1 MRALQLE
8 SFGRI
13 VVVDL
18 PEPEAD
24 AGEVVIETIATG
36 ICGSDIH
43 GYTGDNGRRIPGQV
57 MGHETVGRIVT
68 LGDRVDPAEFPP
80 GALVT
85 VNPVFLD
92 DAARAH
98 FTGRE
103 QHAPD
108 RSLLGVDPTI
118 VSAFAER
125 FAVPSRNVVVLPE
138 GMPEELGALIEP
150 LAVGL
155 NAVRRVAVSEGER
168 VLVIGG
174 GPIGQACVLAAFH
187 EGASEV
193 VVSEP
198 NAGRLELCERL
209 GAVVI
214 DPQAAP
220 IAEQIATLGGAVP
233 VTVDA
238 VGITASLADALSAT
252 SFGGRIS
259 LVGMGSTELT
269 LAAYR
274 ISTEERSLV
283 GSFTYSHETFVDCA
297 RWVGEGDARLE
308 ELISERVGLDA
319 ADAMFTRLAAAVD
332 VPGKVLVRFDL
343 A

>member
-8 SFGRI
+8 SFGRL

-18 PEPEAD
+18 PEPEAA
-24 AGEVVIETIATG
+24 AGAVVIETIATG

-57 MGHETVGRIVT
+57 MGHETVGRVVA
-68 LGDRVDPAEFPP
+68 LGEGVDAGNIPI

-85 VNPVFLD
+85 VNPVFVGD
-92 DAARAH
+92 DTRLRFA
-98 FTGRE
+98 GRE

-108 RSLLGVDPTI
+108 RSLLGVDPAI

-125 FAVPSRNVVVLPE
+125 FAVPAVNVVVLPD
-138 GMPEELGALIEP
+138 GMPEEFGALVEP

-155 NAVRRVAVSEGER
+155 NAVRRVSVADGER

-193 VVSEP
+193 IVSEP
-198 NAGRLELCERL
+198 NPGRRDLCARL
-209 GAVVI
+209 GATPL
-214 DPQAAP
+214 DPRLAP
-220 IAEQIATLGGAVP
+220 VAEQMAELGGPVP
-233 VTVDA
+233 VTIDA
-238 VGITASLADALSAT
+238 VGITESLTDALGAT

-259 LVGMGSTELT
+259 LVGMGSPELA

-297 RWVGEGDARLE
+297 RWVGGGDPRLAG
-308 ELISERVGLDA
+308 LISERVGLDD
-319 ADAMFTRLAAAVD
+319 ADAMFTRLANVMD

-343 A
+343 

>member
-8 SFGRI
+8 SFGRL

-18 PEPEAD
+18 PEPEARP
-24 AGEVVIETIATG
+24 GTVVIETIATG

-57 MGHETVGRIVT
+57 MGHETVGRIVA
-68 LGDRVDPAEFPP
+68 LGDGVDTARLEL

-85 VNPVFLD
+85 VNPVFLH
-92 DAARAH
+92 AADRAN
-98 FTGRE
+98 FAGRE

-108 RSLLGVDPTI
+108 RAVLGVDPTI

-125 FAVPSRNVVVLPE
+125 FAAPEQNVVVLPE

-155 NAVRRVAVSEGER
+155 NAVRRVGVAAGER

-187 EGASEV
+187 EGAGEV
-193 VVSEP
+193 LVSEP
-198 NAGRLELCERL
+198 NAGRRELCAQL
-209 GAVVI
+209 GAVSI
-214 DPQAAP
+214 DPRAAP
-220 IAEQIATLGGAVP
+220 IAEQLARLGGSVP
-233 VTVDA
+233 VAVDA
-238 VGITASLADALSAT
+238 VGITESLADALAAT
-252 SFGGRIS
+252 AFGGRIS
-259 LVGMGSTELT
+259 LVGMGSPELT
-269 LAAYR
+269 IAAYR

-283 GSFTYSHETFVDCA
+283 GSFTYAHETFVDCA
-297 RWVGEGDARLE
+297 RWVGEGDPRLAG
-308 ELISERVGLDA
+308 LISERVSLDET
-319 ADAMFTRLAAAVD
+319 DAMFTRLATVVD
-332 VPGKVLVRFDL
+332 VPGKALVRFD
-343 A
+343 

>member
-18 PEPEAD
+18 PDPEVN
-24 AGEVVIETIATG
+24 AGMVVIQTIATG

-57 MGHETVGRIVT
+57 MGHETVGRIVAV
-68 LGDRVDPAEFPP
+68 GDGVDARLAP

-85 VNPVFLD
+85 VNPVFLGD
-92 DAARAH
+92 DARARFA
-98 FTGRE
+98 GRE

-125 FAVPSRNVVVLPE
+125 FAVPQQNVVVLPE
-138 GMPEELGALIEP
+138 GMPEEFGALVEP

-155 NAVRRVAVSEGER
+155 NAVRRVAVALGER

-198 NAGRLELCERL
+198 NAGRRALCERI
-209 GAVVI
+209 GATAL
-214 DPQAAP
+214 DPRAAP
-220 IAEQIATLGGAVP
+220 VAEQLDALGGP
-233 VTVDA
+233 VSVTIDA
-238 VGITASLADALSAT
+238 VGITESLADALAAT
-252 SFGGRIS
+252 AFGGRIS
-259 LVGMGSTELT
+259 LVGMGSPELT

-283 GSFTYSHETFVDCA
+283 GSFTYPHETFVDCA
-297 RWVGEGDARLE
+297 RWVGEGDPRLE
-308 ELISERVGLDA
+308 GLISERVGLDA
-319 ADAMFTRLAAAVD
+319 ADAMFTRLASVVD
-332 VPGKVLVRFDL
+332 VPGKALVRFDL
-343 A
+343 

>member
-8 SFGRI
+8 SFGRL

-18 PEPEAD
+18 PEPEAT
-24 AGEVVIETIATG
+24 AGSVVIETIATG

-57 MGHETVGRIVT
+57 MGHETVGRIVAQGEGVDAAT
-68 LGDRVDPAEFPP
+68 LPI

-85 VNPVFLD
+85 VNPVFLGAD
-92 DAARAH
+92 TRVRFA
-98 FTGRE
+98 GRE

-108 RSLLGVDPTI
+108 RSLLGVDPSI

-125 FAVPSRNVVVLPE
+125 FAVPAVNVVVLPE
-138 GMPEELGALIEP
+138 GMPEEFGALVEP

-155 NAVRRVAVSEGER
+155 NAVRRVSVSAGER

-174 GPIGQACVLAAFH
+174 GPIGQASVLAALH

-193 VVSEP
+193 IVSEP
-198 NAGRLELCERL
+198 NAGRRELCEGL
-209 GAVVI
+209 GATAL
-214 DPQAAP
+214 DPRAEPLAAQLD
-220 IAEQIATLGGAVP
+220 ALGGPVP
-233 VTVDA
+233 VTIDA
-238 VGITASLADALSAT
+238 VGLTESLADALAST

-259 LVGMGSTELT
+259 LVGMGSPELS

-297 RWVGEGDARLE
+297 RWVGEGDPRVAG
-308 ELISERVGLDA
+308 LISERVGLDG
-319 ADAMFTRLAAAVD
+319 ADAMFTRLATVVD
-332 VPGKVLVRFDL
+332 VPGKALVRFDL
-343 A
+343 

>member
-18 PEPEAD
+18 PEPEV
-24 AGEVVIETIATG
+24 GTGKIVIETIATG

-57 MGHETVGRIVT
+57 MGHETVGRVVA
-68 LGDRVDPAEFPP
+68 LGDGVDASEYPL

-85 VNPVFLD
+85 VNPVFLG
-92 DAARAH
+92 DAARAR
-98 FTGRE
+98 FAGRE

-125 FAVPSRNVVVLPE
+125 FAAPSQNVVVLPE
-138 GMPEELGALIEP
+138 GMPEEYGALVEP

-155 NAVRRVAVSEGER
+155 NAVRRVAVVEGER

-193 VVSEP
+193 FVSEP
-198 NAGRLELCERL
+198 NAGRRELCERL
-209 GAVVI
+209 GATAL
-214 DPQAAP
+214 DPLAAP
-220 IAEQIATLGGAVP
+220 LAEQLETLGASVP
-233 VTVDA
+233 VAVDA
-238 VGITASLADALSAT
+238 VGITETLADALSAT

-259 LVGMGSTELT
+259 LVGMGSPELS

-297 RWVGEGDARLE
+297 RWVGQGDARLAG
-308 ELISERVGLDA
+308 LISERVGLDA
-319 ADAMFTRLAAAVD
+319 ADAMFTRLASVVD

-343 A
+343 G

>member
-18 PEPEAD
+18 PEPEA
-24 AGEVVIETIATG
+24 GTGMVVIQTIATG

-57 MGHETVGRIVT
+57 MGHETVGRIVA
-68 LGDRVDPAEFPP
+68 LGDDVDARLTV

-85 VNPVFLD
+85 VNPVFLGD
-92 DAARAH
+92 DARAH
-98 FTGRE
+98 FAGRE

-125 FAVPSRNVVVLPE
+125 FAVPQQNVVVLPE
-138 GMPEELGALIEP
+138 GMPEEFGALVEP

-155 NAVRRVAVSEGER
+155 NAVRRVGVSAGER

-198 NAGRLELCERL
+198 NAGRRALCERI
-209 GAVVI
+209 GATAI
-214 DPQAAP
+214 DPLAAP
-220 IAEQIATLGGAVP
+220 VAEQLASLGGQVP

-238 VGITASLADALSAT
+238 VGISESLADALAAT

-259 LVGMGSTELT
+259 LVGMGSPELT
-269 LAAYR
+269 IAAYR

-308 ELISERVGLDA
+308 GLISERIGLDA
-319 ADAMFTRLAAAVD
+319 ADAMFTRLATVVD
-332 VPGKVLVRFDL
+332 VPGKALVRFDL
-343 A
+343 

>member
-18 PEPEAD
+18 PEPEAA
-24 AGEVVIETIATG
+24 AGKIVIETIATG

-57 MGHETVGRIVT
+57 MGHETVGRIVAV
-68 LGDRVDPAEFPP
+68 GDGVEASAYPL

-85 VNPVFLD
+85 VNPVFLGD
-92 DAARAH
+92 DARARFA
-98 FTGRE
+98 GRE

-125 FAVPSRNVVVLPE
+125 FAVPSQNVVVLPE
-138 GMPEELGALIEP
+138 GMPEEFGALVEP

-155 NAVRRVAVSEGER
+155 NAVRRVGVSEGER

-198 NAGRLELCERL
+198 NAGRRELCERL
-209 GAVVI
+209 GATAL
-214 DPQAAP
+214 DPRAAP
-220 IAEQIATLGGAVP
+220 LAEQLAALGGPVP

-238 VGITASLADALSAT
+238 VGITESLADALSAT

-259 LVGMGSTELT
+259 LVGMGSPELSV
-269 LAAYR
+269 AAYR

-297 RWVGEGDARLE
+297 KWVGEGDVRLE
-308 ELISERVGLDA
+308 GLISERVGLEA
-319 ADAMFTRLAAAVD
+319 ADAMFTRLASVVD
-332 VPGKVLVRFDL
+332 VPGKALVRFDL
-343 A
+343 